1 MLSNHENQT
10 MGYSCQCQVST
21 GVDFYIS
28 SYCCHGVYLKTNPV
42 PALRTAC
49 VRVYLCVCVCVCVCV
64 CGGVGRV
71 QVCVCVCYSARE
83 GVCGSL
89 CVCMSLCVCVCVCV
103 RICTNEAPVCVC
115 VRICPNE

>member
-64 CGGVGRV
+64 SPLYLFPLIPPCLVPLHIGKGKHSRRVYEVEGRHRG
-71 QVCVCVCYSARE
+71 RE
-83 GVCGSL
+83 ETEIDG
-89 CVCMSLCVCVCVCV
+89 
-103 RICTNEAPVCVC
+103 
-115 VRICPNE
+115 